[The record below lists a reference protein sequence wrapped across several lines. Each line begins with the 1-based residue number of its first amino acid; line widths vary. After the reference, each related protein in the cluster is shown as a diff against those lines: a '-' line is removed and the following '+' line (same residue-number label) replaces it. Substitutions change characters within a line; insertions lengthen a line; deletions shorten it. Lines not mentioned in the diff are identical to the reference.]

1 MKRWWIVP
9 LMLVLPLAA
18 IFGACGDDDDG
29 DDGENGD
36 NTPAASGETPA
47 ANGDGEGIVVVTTVA
62 PLTSLAENIVGTKAR
77 VIGIVP
83 EGTNSHTF
91 EPAPSDAQTLAEADI
106 IFVNGLS
113 LEEPTIELAEANK
126 QDSTEIITLGEQT
139 ITEAEWKF
147 DFSFPEEDG
156 DPNPHLWPNVP
167 YALRYAEIMH
177 EELVALDPDNAA
189 EYDANFAELKSRLEA
204 LDAAMAEATQTVPP
218 ENRKLLT
225 YHDSWAYWAD
235 TYGYEVIGAVQP
247 SDFSEPSA
255 AEVADLIDQ
264 VNEQQVPAIFG
275 SEVFPSD
282 TLETIADETGA
293 EYVDDL
299 RDDDLP
305 GEPGDERHTYIGLML
320 TNMEIMLPA
329 LGGNVDALA
338 DIDPSLVFTGEGD
351 AEYPQ

>member
-1 MKRWWIVP
+1 MKRQALLLLFIAAVAS
-9 LMLVLPLAA
+9 LSLV
-18 IFGACGDDDDG
+18 ACGDGGDEGSASGGTPEATRAPGDLG
-29 DDGENGD
+29 DDGLV
-36 NTPAASGETPA
+36 
-47 ANGDGEGIVVVTTVA
+47 IVTTVA
-62 PLTSLAENIVGTKAR
+62 PITSLAENIAGSNAR

-91 EPAPSDAQTLAEADI
+91 EPAPSVAQTLSEADI
-106 IFVNGLS
+106 IFVNGLN
-113 LEEPTIELAEANK
+113 LEQPTIELAEANK
-126 QDSTEIITLGEQT
+126 QGNTEIVSLGELT
-139 ITEAEWKF
+139 ISEDEWKF

-167 YALRYAEIMH
+167 YAMRYAEIMH
-177 EELVALDPDNAA
+177 GKIAALDPANAPA
-189 EYDANFAELKSRLEA
+189 YDANYEELRARLEE
-204 LDAAMAEATQTVPP
+204 LDGAIRTAAQTVPE

-235 TYGYEVIGAVQP
+235 NYGFTVIGAVQP
-247 SDFSEPSA
+247 SDFTEPA
-255 AEVADLIDQ
+255 PRDVADLIEQ
-264 VNEQQVPAIFG
+264 VKDEGVPAIFG

-282 TLETIADETGA
+282 VLETIAGESGA
-293 EYVDDL
+293 EYIDDL

-305 GEPGDERHTYIGLML
+305 GKPGDGRHSYIGLML

-338 DIDPSLVFTGEGD
+338 GIDAGLVFDGESR

>member
-1 MKRWWIVP
+1 MKRQ
-9 LMLVLPLAA
+9 LYSLFALAA
-18 IFGACGDDDDG
+18 AASLAFAACGDDSAGGIDDTPSAGGG
-29 DDGENGD
+29 DLL
-36 NTPAASGETPA
+36 T
-47 ANGDGEGIVVVTTVA
+47 IVTTVA
-62 PLTSLAENIVGTKAR
+62 PITSLAENIVGEHAR

-91 EPAPSDAQTLAEADI
+91 EPAPSDAQTLADADV
-106 IFVNGLS
+106 IFVNGLA

-126 QDSTEIITLGEQT
+126 QAGTEIVTLGDMT
-139 ITEAEWKF
+139 VTDADLKF

-167 YALRYAEIMH
+167 YAMRYAEIIH
-177 EELVALDPDNAA
+177 EKVVALDPGNAA
-189 EYDANFAELKSRLEA
+189 DYDANYAELTSRLEA
-204 LDAAMAEATQTVPP
+204 LDAAIAVAAATVPE

-225 YHDSWAYWAD
+225 YHDSWAYWAA
-235 TYGYEVIGAVQP
+235 TYGFTVIGAIQP

-255 AEVADLIDQ
+255 SEIADLIDQ
-264 VNEQQVPAIFG
+264 VRDEDVPAIFG
-275 SEVFPSD
+275 SEVFPSGA
-282 TLETIADETGA
+282 LEAIASESGA
-293 EYVDDL
+293 EYIDDL

-305 GEPGDERHTYIGLML
+305 GEPGDDRHSYIGLML

-338 DIDPSLVFTGEGD
+338 GIDGGVAFGSQSQ

>member
-1 MKRWWIVP
+1 MKHVVLLASVITIVSA
-9 LMLVLPLAA
+9 VFAA
-18 IFGACGDDDDG
+18 CGGDDDSG
-29 DDGENGD
+29 SSGNG
-36 NTPAASGETPA
+36 TPAVGATSEATSVS
-47 ANGDGEGIVVVTTVA
+47 DDQVVVITTVA
-62 PLTSLAENIVGTKAR
+62 PLTSLAENIAGMSAK

-91 EPAPSDAQTLAEADI
+91 EPAPSVATTLADADI

-126 QDSTEIITLGEQT
+126 PDSTEIVELGEMT
-139 ITEAEWKF
+139 INEDQWKF
-147 DFSFPEEDG
+147 DFSFPEQNG

-167 YALRYAEIMH
+167 FATRYAEIMH
-177 EELVALDPDNAA
+177 EKLVALDPGNAA
-189 EYDANFAELKSRLEA
+189 VYDANYAELKSRLDA
-204 LDAAMAEATQTVPP
+204 LDAAMETATQTVPP

-225 YHDSWAYWAD
+225 YHDSWAYWAE
-235 TYGYEVIGAVQP
+235 TYGFDVIGAAQP

-255 AEVADLIDQ
+255 SDVASLIDQ
-264 VNEQQVPAIFG
+264 VESEDVPAIFG

-282 TLETIADETGA
+282 TLETIAAETGA

-305 GEPGDERHTYIGLML
+305 GEPGDDRHTYIGLML

-329 LGGNVDALA
+329 LGGNTGALA
-338 DIDPSLVFTGEGD
+338 GIDGGLVFEGASQ